1 MPITKNTPKNKDDD
15 NEERSIELVVA
26 TPESVPAIAT
36 TATVVEG
43 HAATKVV
50 VAVDTANGTRTVVA
64 AAAAA
69 AAVMPPTH
77 KNPEPLPHKSAT
89 KKEQETINKTAIS
102 TTSKKP
108 APYPLYVQCDRFKME
123 SLFRV
128 ALCCGLGRTCT
139 GTPNQNGYIPNEGK
153 YLIGFFASFLPIFYP
168 KLVFGILGMAPHDST
183 MMVRSKPT
191 SSIIRVFACR
201 SPVRV

>member
-69 AAVMPPTH
+69 AAAAMPPTH
-77 KNPEPLPHKSAT
+77 KNPEPPPHKTAT

-128 ALCCGLGRTCT
+128 ALCCGLGSTCT
-139 GTPNQNGYIPNEGK
+139 VTPNQNRYIPNEGK
-153 YLIGFFASFLPIFYP
+153 
-168 KLVFGILGMAPHDST
+168 
-183 MMVRSKPT
+183 
-191 SSIIRVFACR
+191 
-201 SPVRV
+201 

>member
-1 MPITKNTPKNKDDD
+1 MMPITKNTPKNKDDD

-69 AAVMPPTH
+69 AMPPTH
-77 KNPEPLPHKSAT
+77 KNPEPPPHKTAT

-102 TTSKKP
+102 TTSKTP

-128 ALCCGLGRTCT
+128 ALCCGLGSTCT
-139 GTPNQNGYIPNEGK
+139 VTPNQNGYIPNEGK